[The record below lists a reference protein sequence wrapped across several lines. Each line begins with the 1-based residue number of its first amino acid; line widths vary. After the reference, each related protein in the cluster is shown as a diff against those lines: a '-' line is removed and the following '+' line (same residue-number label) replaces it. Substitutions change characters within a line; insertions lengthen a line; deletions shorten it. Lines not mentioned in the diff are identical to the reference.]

1 MNGRM
6 DRARLTHRV
15 LWSLAAGIALGGC
28 GTTLPGAAPGGT
40 PEARAAN
47 RLPGASRSW
56 MASGTKDANL
66 LYVAD
71 PGTGGVVVYTYA
83 PPKFKFAGFLSGAA
97 SPAGE
102 CVDKQQNVYVTNHS
116 FANSRA
122 IFKYAHGGT
131 DPIGILA
138 DPAGVP
144 IYCSVDPTTGNLAVV
159 DYPFVANG
167 ATLAI
172 YEKARGKPQLFS
184 KMGFGMISCAYDG
197 HGNLFVDGDVIG
209 GFLQFAEMPAG
220 RSTFKRITL
229 QQRFEYPGS
238 IQWDGKDVA
247 IGDYRAGIIYRFD
260 VRGKRGTEVGTT
272 PLPGSI
278 DVSQFA
284 IQGSH
289 VVVPSSEQNYA
300 AYVKI
305 YDYPAGG
312 HSTRTLWNFSTP
324 VGVAI
329 SLRSADR

>member
-1 MNGRM
+1 M
-6 DRARLTHRV
+6 DRARLTRRV
-15 LWSLAAGIALGGC
+15 VWFLAVDIALSGC
-28 GTTLPGAAPGGT
+28 GTTLPRLGAGGG
-40 PEARAAN
+40 PNSAASAAARPA
-47 RLPGASRSW
+47 GRSW
-56 MASGTKDANL
+56 MARAARDQNL

-71 PGTGGVVVYTYA
+71 PGTGGVVVYTYE
-83 PPKFKFAGFLSGAA
+83 PPKFRFAGFLSGAA

-116 FANSRA
+116 LTNSHA

-131 DPIGILA
+131 DPIAILG

-172 YEKARGKPQLFS
+172 YEKARGRPRLFS
-184 KMGFGMISCAYDG
+184 KMGFGMISCAFDNR
-197 HGNLFVDGDVIG
+197 GNLFVDGDVIG

-220 RSTFKRITL
+220 SRTFRRITL
-229 QQRFEYPGS
+229 QQRFAYPGS
-238 IQWDGKDVA
+238 IQWDGKHVA

-260 VRGKRGTEVGTT
+260 IRGKRGTEVGTT

-289 VVVPSSEQNYA
+289 VVVPSSDQNYA
-300 AYVKI
+300 GYVKV

-312 HSTRTLWNFSTP
+312 HSTRTLRNFSTP